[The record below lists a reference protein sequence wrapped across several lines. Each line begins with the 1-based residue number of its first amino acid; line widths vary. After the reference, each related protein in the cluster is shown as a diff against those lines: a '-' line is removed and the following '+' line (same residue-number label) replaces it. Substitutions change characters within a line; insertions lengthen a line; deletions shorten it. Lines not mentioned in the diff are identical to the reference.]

1 MEKPKLGLLY
11 ISFDFPV
18 GREDTGE
25 AVIDGQKYHVTM
37 DQDEAKSWE
46 VLCEA

>member
-1 MEKPKLGLLY
+1 MKPKLGFFY
-11 ISFDFPV
+11 ISLDFPV

-25 AVIDGQKYHVTM
+25 AVIYGQKHHVTM
-37 DQDEAKSWE
+37 DQDEAKSRE